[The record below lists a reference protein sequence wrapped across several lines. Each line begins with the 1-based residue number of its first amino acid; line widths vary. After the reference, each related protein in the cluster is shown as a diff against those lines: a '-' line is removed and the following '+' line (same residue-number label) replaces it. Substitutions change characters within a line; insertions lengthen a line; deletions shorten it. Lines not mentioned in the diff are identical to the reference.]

1 MPPFDYVVM
10 ITEVCGLIYDMISKL
25 INCKKRIESLIS
37 LPENLLLVLYRLVN
51 KCLKLLI
58 TGMLNNVI
66 FLGHTAPI
74 KKGLKKKIYGHQ
86 ENKKSKTT

>member
-1 MPPFDYVVM
+1 M
-10 ITEVCGLIYDMISKL
+10 ITEVCGLKSNMISKL
-25 INCKKRIESLIS
+25 VNHKKNREPYQSPRKLTS
-37 LPENLLLVLYRLVN
+37 FPYRLVN

-74 KKGLKKKIYGHQ
+74 KKGLKKKYMAI
-86 ENKKSKTT
+86 KKIRNLKQLDDNFLVEH